1 MVLLAASL
9 YLILT
14 FFLTF
19 IGIERQNQGFRIFL
33 ISLLLT
39 PIVGIGYILFK
50 KRNFSRV
57 SYYYCDE
64 CDYIFPE
71 KSKFCPICEEEG
83 AKVRLK
89 KYVSPYKATK
99 KIRIVNFA

>member
-1 MVLLAASL
+1 MVLLVASL

-39 PIVGIGYILFK
+39 PLVGIGYILFK
-50 KRNFSRV
+50 KRNYSKV

-71 KSKFCPICEEEG
+71 RIKHCPICEEQGE
-83 AKVRLK
+83 KVKLK
-89 KYVSPYKATK
+89 RYVSPYKVTN
-99 KIRIVNFA
+99 KIQTVNYA